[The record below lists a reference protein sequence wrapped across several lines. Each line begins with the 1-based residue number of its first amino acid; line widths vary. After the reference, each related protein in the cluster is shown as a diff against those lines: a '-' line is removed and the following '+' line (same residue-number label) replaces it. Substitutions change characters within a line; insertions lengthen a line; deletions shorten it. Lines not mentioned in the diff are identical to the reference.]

1 MRRIYIFKP
10 LQRAH
15 HKFTMSVPEPALTE
29 TCNCFPCREG
39 FQGFC
44 EVGYPVA
51 ISHVHDFGCSNKED
65 DYRLEMMLQSII
77 QCDNWTCPCSVGAEY
92 DELLER
98 LGYKWKENGDEIR
111 EQFIKYYKDC
121 TSLEECEED
130 ECEYPDGHDPADM
143 CGDFDY
149 GQYLIDQQQAYWDG
163 VYEEQLASKR
173 Y

>member
-1 MRRIYIFKP
+1 
-10 LQRAH
+10 
-15 HKFTMSVPEPALTE
+15 MSIEQAPGLTNA
-29 TCNCFPCREG
+29 CNCFPCREG

-65 DYRLEMMLQSII
+65 DYRLELMLQSII
-77 QCDNWTCPCSVGAEY
+77 QCDNWTCPCNIGAEY
-92 DELLER
+92 DELLEK
-98 LGYKWKENGDEIR
+98 LGYKWKENADEIR

-130 ECEYPDGHDPADM
+130 ECQNPDGNDPADV

-149 GQYLIDQQQAYWDG
+149 GQYLIDQQEAYWANVG
-163 VYEEQLASKR
+163 NEHSK
-173 Y
+173 